1 MTKSKKKKNQDN
13 NGNIIKKISYIIL
26 LIVCIILY
34 ARYFGTKGLEIK
46 KYDITL
52 EGIPKSFDGFK
63 IVHFSDMD
71 LGSTFYIEQMDNVVN
86 KINKIEPDIVVF
98 TGDMFLTTDK
108 KNVERLKSS
117 LKKIDPLIDK
127 YLVRG
132 DKDVK
137 NVFFDEIVSESG
149 FIDLTNDSKLIYYK
163 GNIPIALYGLDSIT
177 KGKPNYVKTLP
188 KNKDVPFKILL
199 THEPDIMN
207 ELKPNQMNLVLSGH
221 SHNNEINIPLIKK
234 VLSIKG
240 ATNYYDEEYKIGN
253 TSLFVQSGL
262 GTQKTYM
269 RLFNKPSIN
278 VYTLIS

>member
-1 MTKSKKKKNQDN
+1 MKKKKTKKKER
-13 NGNIIKKISYIIL
+13 NIAQIITYIL
-26 LIVCIILY
+26 LIIVITILY
-34 ARYFGTKGLEIK
+34 ARYFGTKGLEVK

-63 IVHFSDMD
+63 IVHFSDLD
-71 LGSTFYIEQMDNVVN
+71 IGSTFYIEQMDNVVK
-86 KINKIEPDIVVF
+86 KINSMEPDIVVF
-98 TGDMFLTTDK
+98 TGDMFLTTNK
-108 KNVERLKSS
+108 KSVEKLKLS
-117 LKKIDPLIDK
+117 LKKIDPLIGK

-137 NVFFDEIVSESG
+137 NVFYDEIVSSSD

-163 GNIPIALYGLDSIT
+163 GNIPIVLYGLDSIT

-188 KNKDVPFKILL
+188 QNKDVPFKILL
-199 THEPDIMN
+199 THEPDVMK
-207 ELKPNQMNLVLSGH
+207 ELKPGQMNLVLSGH
-221 SHNNEINIPLIKK
+221 SHNNELNIPFVKK

-240 ATNYYDEEYKIGN
+240 ATKYYDETYKIGS
-253 TSLFVQSGL
+253 TTLFVQSGL